1 MTKLNLGFCSRLLY
15 SYSASVKQ
23 LFYMNRF
30 NNMMLGTFPKAFSQ
44 AAPSQRYFFKCQPP

>member
-30 NNMMLGTFPKAFSQ
+30 NNMMLGTFLKAFSQ
-44 AAPSQRYFFKCQPP
+44 AAPSQGYFFKCQPP